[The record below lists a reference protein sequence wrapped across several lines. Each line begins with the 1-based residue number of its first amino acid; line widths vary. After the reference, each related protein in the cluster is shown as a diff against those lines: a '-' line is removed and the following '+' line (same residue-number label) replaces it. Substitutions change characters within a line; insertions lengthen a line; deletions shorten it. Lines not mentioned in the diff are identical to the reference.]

1 MGNELSSLQPS
12 SDDELRALIGAAYR
26 LGGFSRCSRGSR
38 MLVADEH
45 RSGIAMK
52 RNARCRP
59 LGCRSSMGAFG
70 QLRTVNVTF
79 QIAPKW

>member
-12 SDDELRALIGAAYR
+12 LRLATTNSVRSSAPRTG

-45 RSGIAMK
+45 RSGTAMK

-70 QLRTVNVTF
+70 QLEVTHV
-79 QIAPKW
+79 